1 MATLLQRS
9 APQRR
14 ESLCQEP
21 RKEGNSRNT
30 ADYDSTQPGI
40 TTKTPERRGSW
51 KAGSVGITEKIKQ
64 VCDEAV
70 KADKTR
76 VHGRALAEGRK
87 QVRKSDGKC
96 NESRNKQK
104 KCVCE
109 HCEKQPSSESRHNV
123 HVRLQAGSMPFQCCY
138 ADCRKN
144 FHDNLLHNKRH
155 LCWHRNK
162 RSYFCGQCGKGYFSN
177 NNLKGHMHVHT
188 KIEPFSCNHCGKPF
202 ALERIQNQHV
212 LTHTL
217 EKPY

>member
-1 MATLLQRS
+1 MCIVVKGKPPTPPHPPTYHTFCFPLPASTGSLLFIGLNKAVSVFNNVASTSPMATLLQRS
-9 APQRR
+9 APPRR

-109 HCEKQPSSESRHNV
+109 HC
-123 HVRLQAGSMPFQCCY
+123 
-138 ADCRKN
+138 
-144 FHDNLLHNKRH
+144 
-155 LCWHRNK
+155 
-162 RSYFCGQCGKGYFSN
+162 GK
-177 NNLKGHMHVHT
+177 
-188 KIEPFSCNHCGKPF
+188 
-202 ALERIQNQHV
+202 
-212 LTHTL
+212 
-217 EKPY
+217 